1 LSHDRR
7 QPREDD
13 QMDSGLPLDAA
24 LVSALEP
31 LSPRAAFLHCCAQGV
46 LAYQVAQP
54 SGTVVFYP
62 RLVAPGTGETTLE
75 WRRSR
80 GRGAIHALTRH
91 ADTDVALV
99 DMAEGFR
106 LLGPVSGGASIGAAV
121 EVVFHRPADGDIHPA
136 FRVS

>member
-1 LSHDRR
+1 M
-7 QPREDD
+7 ED
-13 QMDSGLPLDAA
+13 GLPLDAA
-24 LVSALEP
+24 LATALRP

-54 SGTVVFYP
+54 SGQVVFYP

-80 GRGAIHALTRH
+80 GRGTVHALTRH
-91 ADTDVALV
+91 AGAGIALV

-106 LLGPVSGGASIGAAV
+106 LLGPVEGAARIGAEV
-121 EVVFHRPADGDIHPA
+121 EVVFRQPAEGDIHPA
-136 FRVS
+136 FQVIAA